1 MTINLFGWQHG
12 KIELIADSDNYDRY
26 TEANRLIEGLVE
38 KGTPLDLATTTA
50 KLQYGHPRDAV
61 FLEYEAWDGLPSKQ
75 HCFTGSTDF
84 LRLIL
89 GETTVTP
96 LHIPLPYSIYDI
108 AGGTADLSWLM
119 STPEVFRIF
128 GLRTGDQAADPDISL
143 IG

>member
-1 MTINLFGWQHG
+1 MTVHLFGWQHG
-12 KIELIADSDNYDRY
+12 NLEVITDRDNYDRY
-26 TEANRLIEGLVE
+26 TGSIRLIERLVE
-38 KGTPLDLATTTA
+38 SGTPRDLATATA
-50 KLQYGHPRDAV
+50 KVQYGHPRVAV
-61 FLEYEAWDGLPSKQ
+61 FLEDEAWDGLPSKQ

-128 GLRTGDQAADPDISL
+128 GLRTGDQAADLSL